1 MIKNS
6 LLLFTALLT
15 IGTCAMDTTSDVQ
28 STATEYLFH
37 AISTDNLNLAR
48 YALAHGADLK
58 AQGVLGQRPLDLAVM
73 IGQLNLVEL
82 FTADGDAPSKTTQA
96 LALSIEKSMH
106 WFSTEARKIYL
117 LITQLV
123 LSKAD

>member
-37 AISTDNLNLAR
+37 AISTDNLYLAK
-48 YALAHGADLK
+48 YALEHGADLK

-73 IGQLNLVEL
+73 IGQLNLVKL
-82 FTADGDAPSKTTQA
+82 FIANGDAPSQTTQA

-106 WFSTEARKIYL
+106 WFSREIHETYQA
-117 LITQLV
+117 ITQLV
-123 LSKAD
+123 LSKAG